1 MKRIFMMLLGVLSTL
16 YTTAE
21 TGYLY
26 ENNENDNATTRCFKG
41 VVLDE
46 NGTPLPGASIVVIGT
61 TIGAGTNTQGEFTL
75 SLRDKGFPILRA
87 SFIGYTPV
95 EYKIHTPETDPK
107 LIGRGRRYRYTD
119 RKTAQRCPDTNQSDR
134 AKGNPGFKS
143 YGYRDPFTV

>member
-21 TGYLY
+21 TGCLY

-95 EYKIHTPETDPK
+95 EYKIQDNE
-107 LIGRGRRYRYTD
+107 
-119 RKTAQRCPDTNQSDR
+119 
-134 AKGNPGFKS
+134 
-143 YGYRDPFTV
+143 